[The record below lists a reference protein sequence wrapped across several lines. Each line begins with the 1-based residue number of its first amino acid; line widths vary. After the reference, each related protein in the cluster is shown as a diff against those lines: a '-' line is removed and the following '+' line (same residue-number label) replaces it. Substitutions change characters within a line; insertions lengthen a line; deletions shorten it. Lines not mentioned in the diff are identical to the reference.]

1 MFAINKQVYSI
12 ELNSAAFDDF
22 PRTAPTKITQIR
34 GKIKIFTIN
43 YMVKVN
49 STDLCTSQ
57 FAWVC
62 FFFIKS
68 SVIQDSY
75 QTLSSH
81 GNSNAVM
88 VMCTRHLRQA
98 RQELFL
104 EELDVEKLEAVAMVS
119 VMNPLNP
126 ATLPYGGFTSPVK
139 VYMKTEYCGVCRFI
153 GNCTWDK
160 YETINCTFVPEMV
173 AAYGHT

>member
-62 FFFIKS
+62 FFFHKKFCNTGFLPNPQQPWKLKRGDGHVYKTFAS
-68 SVIQDSY
+68 G
-75 QTLSSH
+75 QT
-81 GNSNAVM
+81 GAVPG
-88 VMCTRHLRQA
+88 R
-98 RQELFL
+98 
-104 EELDVEKLEAVAMVS
+104 
-119 VMNPLNP
+119 
-126 ATLPYGGFTSPVK
+126 
-139 VYMKTEYCGVCRFI
+139 I
-153 GNCTWDK
+153 GC
-160 YETINCTFVPEMV
+160 
-173 AAYGHT
+173 